1 MKTKFLVFII
11 LISSLL
17 SLRGQSEYWQQE
29 VNYKIKVQLNDSLHT
44 LTGFIEMEYINHSPD
59 TLDFI
64 YIHFWANAFSSD
76 YTDYAKQNNLFLSS
90 DFYFS
95 KQTQK
100 GYINQLDFSVDE
112 IPANLIFDSQ
122 HPDIAKLVLPN
133 SILPGEKRILKSPF
147 FVKIP
152 HAFSRLGHIGQ
163 SYYITQWY
171 PKPAVYD
178 SEGWHPMPNVDIGE
192 FYSEFG
198 SFFVEITLPEEY
210 MVAATGQL
218 RSLSETERINQRIE
232 DSKLDSLPFLKNRS
246 ISGKL
251 KTIQYFQKNIHDF
264 AWFADKDFLIDKSAV
279 KLPLTEEFVK
289 TYTFYHAENRD
300 KWSKAIEYVN
310 NAIWFYSDEIGPYPY
325 SHCTVVEGLPGVG
338 GGMEYPM
345 ISLIGEGGSDI
356 GLERIIIHEIA
367 HNWFYGIFG
376 FNERKY
382 PWLDEG
388 LTSFYENEYMN
399 WKYPHHNLLNSQ
411 MNLPKKFSTKI
422 FGIHKLKPDYLP
434 YIAVQY
440 LQSRNIDSKMILA
453 SSEMSPVN
461 YFIQSYFKPIPLLK
475 SFQQSINQYTFK
487 EIMNDFYSDC
497 KFTHPSPQKIQ
508 SYFEME
514 SNQNL
519 SWLFQDIIEKNKKV
533 DYKVLSLKKDKLN
546 PSKEIFSRASLKI
559 KNRTGTAAPFSI
571 SILDSKNR
579 EISKKWHPGFQNKE
593 KFELNLD
600 DSAQKIVIN
609 QGFTDIESR
618 KTNNSIRTSGILKK
632 VDLPKFHFVYSASKL
647 DYTPIFVMPTLGY
660 NKYNSWMPGIL
671 LYSDPIILRNLD
683 YVINPMWSFKSNS
696 LVGNA
701 DIGYIFKPKNTS
713 IASIKIGADA
723 RKYNYLFAGKE
734 NEYSRISPKIEINFK
749 DIVSRN
755 IQTRMEIRHYFINQG
770 VYLLYPGLN
779 GDIHKT
785 TQINHQLSRVHL
797 DFEKNHKI
805 HPHKLAFDLQFDKSV
820 LKASLE
826 YNYTYF
832 YAKKSTFE
840 YRIFGGQIFNN
851 NYNIV
856 PNYQFRAD
864 GLSTSYA
871 GSNDYLFDHTLV
883 GRSESSGLWSH
894 QMYIHEGGFKTSTPL
909 GVSNWIISL
918 NASVAIPKAPI
929 IRIFASIATY
939 DKAKRQLSNEGS
951 FIYEAGFQL
960 RFIKDIFEIYVPVF
974 ISQDLRMV
982 NELNN
987 RKYSDRIRFVLNLEA
1002 LNPFKYKTYYHQL
1015 LM

>member
-1 MKTKFLVFII
+1 MKKRLFAFFILVGY
-11 LISSLL
+11 L
-17 SLRGQSEYWQQE
+17 SLRGQAEYWQQE
-29 VNYKIKVQLNDSLHT
+29 VNYSIKVHLNDSLHT
-44 LTGFIEMEYINHSPD
+44 LTGFIEMEYVNHSPD

-64 YIHFWANAFSSD
+64 YMHLWANAFSSD
-76 YTDYAKQNNLFLSS
+76 YTAYAKQNNLFLNS

-95 KQTQK
+95 KQAQK
-100 GYINQLDFSVDE
+100 GYINRLDFSVDG
-112 IPANLIFDSQ
+112 ISANLIYDRQ
-122 HPDIAKLVLPN
+122 HPDIAKLILPN
-133 SILPGEKRILKSPF
+133 SILPGERRVLKSPF

-178 SEGWHPMPNVDIGE
+178 SEGWHPMPNLDIGE

-198 SFFVEITLPEEY
+198 SFWVEITLPEEY
-210 MVAATGQL
+210 MVAATGEL
-218 RSLSETERINQRIE
+218 TSTSEKERINQRIE
-232 DSKLDSLPFLKNRS
+232 DSKLDTLPFLENQNK
-246 ISGKL
+246 SGKF
-251 KTIQYFQKNIHDF
+251 KTIRYFQNNIHDF
-264 AWFADKDFLIDKSAV
+264 AWFADPSFLIDKSAV
-279 KLPLTEEFVK
+279 KLPLKEEFVE
-289 TYTFYHAENRD
+289 TYTFYHAKNRD
-300 KWSKAIEYVN
+300 KWYKAIEYVN

-325 SHCTVVEGLPGVG
+325 SHCTAVEGLPGVG

-345 ISLIGEGGSDI
+345 ITLIGDGGSDI
-356 GLERIIIHEIA
+356 GLERVIIHEIA

-411 MNLPKKFSTKI
+411 MTLPENFSLKI
-422 FGIHKLKPDYLP
+422 FGIHKLKPDYMP

-453 SSEMSPVN
+453 SDEMSPAN
-461 YFIQSYFKPIPLLK
+461 YFIQSYLKPIPLLK

-487 EIMNDFYSDC
+487 EIMNDFYSDW
-497 KFTHPSPQKIQ
+497 KFTHPSPQKLQ
-508 SYFEME
+508 NYFEME

-519 SWLFQDIIEKNKKV
+519 SWLFDDIIQNNRSV
-533 DYKVLSLKKDKLN
+533 DYKVLNLKKDKLN
-546 PSKEIFSRASLKI
+546 PGKAIFTKASLKI

-571 SILDSKNR
+571 SVLDSKNR
-579 EISKKWHPGFQNKE
+579 EVSKKWYSGFKHKE
-593 KFELNLD
+593 TFELSLS
-600 DSAQKIVIN
+600 DSAKKIVIN
-609 QGFTDIESR
+609 HGFTDIESR
-618 KTNNSIRTSGILKK
+618 KTNNSIRTSGIFRKLN
-632 VDLPKFHFVYSASKL
+632 LPKFHYVYNASRL
-647 DYTPIFVMPTLGY
+647 DYAPIFVMPTLGY
-660 NKYNSWMPGIL
+660 NKYNSWMPGVL
-671 LYSDPIILRNLD
+671 FYSDPIILRNLD

-701 DIGYIFKPKNTS
+701 DIGYLFKPKNTS

-734 NEYSRISPKIEINFK
+734 NEYSRISPKIEIDFK

-779 GDIHKT
+779 GDILKIS
-785 TQINHQLSRVHL
+785 QKEYQLSRVHL

-805 HPHKLAFDLQFDKSV
+805 HPHKLAFDLQFDKFV

-832 YAKKSTFE
+832 YSRKSTFE

-851 NYNIV
+851 KYNIV

-883 GRSESSGLWSH
+883 GRSESNGLWSH
-894 QMYIHEGGFKTSTPL
+894 QMYIHEGGFKTGTPL
-909 GVSNWIISL
+909 GVSDWIISL
-918 NASVAIPKAPI
+918 NASVAIPKVPI
-929 IRIFASIATY
+929 IRVFAGIATY
-939 DKAKRQLSNEGS
+939 DKAKRQLSNEGG
-951 FIYEAGFQL
+951 FIYETGFQL
-960 RFIKDIFEIYVPVF
+960 RFAKDIFEVYIPVF
-974 ISQDLRMV
+974 ISRDLRMV

-987 RKYSDRIRFVLNLEA
+987 RKFHDRIRFVLNLEA
-1002 LNPFKYKTYYHQL
+1002 LNPFKYKTRFHQI